1 MCVYC
6 VIEFGVGFDVVGIK
20 IKVEKKGDEYIING
34 QKMWIINGGKVNWYF
49 LLVCF
54 DLDFKVFVNKVF
66 IGFIVEVDILGI
78 QIGRKELNMGQ

>member
-1 MCVYC
+1 
-6 VIEFGVGFDVVGIK
+6 
-20 IKVEKKGDEYIING
+20 
-34 QKMWIINGGKVNWYF
+34 MWIINGGKVNWYF

-78 QIGRKELNMGQ
+78 